1 MPKAFYRRKLPHL
14 QRDGKPHF
22 LTFCTHQ
29 RWILPEAARD
39 VALGCCL
46 HDNDRKIDISAVVV
60 MPDHVHMI
68 FTPLVNEQAG
78 EVYTLR
84 EIMDAIKGA
93 SAHKINRQLG
103 RTGKLWQAESYDRV
117 LRSSG
122 KLDEKIKY
130 ILKNPV
136 RKGLASACEEYRWLW
151 SRDLKN
157 PYKPDPPTQGQPPSA
172 FPRRK
177 APNALFVGEPLA
189 SCARLDSRGRLS
201 LPYVSSTPRD
211 TMPILSRVVFFTIYI
226 ISSA

>member
-46 HDNDRKIDISAVVV
+46 HDINIKIDISAVVV

-103 RTGKLWQAESYDRV
+103 RTGKLWQTESYDRV
-117 LRSSG
+117 LRSSENSMRR
-122 KLDEKIKY
+122 LSTSLTIRFEKD
-130 ILKNPV
+130 
-136 RKGLASACEEYRWLW
+136 
-151 SRDLKN
+151 SRQHAKSIAG
-157 PYKPDPPTQGQPPSA
+157 YGQGSRRIPTSPTH
-172 FPRRK
+172 PRR
-177 APNALFVGEPLA
+177 
-189 SCARLDSRGRLS
+189 DSRPRPSRGAKRQMRS
-201 LPYVSSTPRD
+201 LKANP
-211 TMPILSRVVFFTIYI
+211 
-226 ISSA
+226 